1 MADFDFARTQ
11 ELLKGAALEP
21 EPTWQAYHAQ
31 AHDWTVTAT
40 LLAGPMIVITAILVP
55 ILGWIFGTNMLPGIG
70 GFIAQI
76 ILTLIMGLIGLA
88 VSGAVF
94 GLLAGS
100 FGGNSS
106 FDEGFAATS
115 LAAVPAYAG
124 QILGT
129 LPWIG
134 WLLAIALGIYSLVLL
149 YRCLPLFLGI
159 PQEKRI
165 GHFVV
170 GLIVLFVIYVIISF
184 PLAGLLMVGSGMPV
198 AY

>member
-1 MADFDFARTQ
+1 MADFDINRSW
-11 ELLKGAALEP
+11 ELLKGAALDP
-21 EPTWQAYHAQ
+21 EPTWQAYKAQ
-31 AHDWTVTAT
+31 PHDWTVTAA
-40 LLAGPMIVITAILVP
+40 LLAGPMIVITAIVVP
-55 ILGWIFGTNMLPGIG
+55 ILGWVFGTSMMLGIG
-70 GFIAQI
+70 GFFAQI
-76 ILTLIMGLIGLA
+76 VLMLILGLIGLGL
-88 VSGAVF
+88 SGAVF

-100 FGGNSS
+100 FGGDNS
-106 FDEGFAATS
+106 FDEGFAAAS

-134 WLLAIALGIYSLVLL
+134 WILSLALGIYSLVLL

-159 PQEKRI
+159 PQDKRV

-170 GLIVLFVIYVIISF
+170 GLVVLVVVYMLVSF
-184 PLAGLLMVGSGMPV
+184 PLAGLWATGSGLP